1 MCDESSKVFDLLPP
15 KLPVLKFLEWKPFK
29 SIIFWLIY
37 CTISHLLCR
46 SYVYF
51 YKHQTNIFFPFTK
64 TKIKWLFYYFFRSTA
79 EGWTFH
85 IFFDPLL
92 KVELSIFS
100 KLVISATCWH
110 RVILSST
117 KKNFKVS
124 RILQNIWN
132 VCLYSMNYYLIFL
145 GIQTDSKIFNLF
157 NLFIS
162 KLFFVATQY
171 LFSSETEERN
181 MINNIKQN
189 LHKILKLPSHIR
201 TSWAL

>member
-46 SYVYF
+46 SCLYF
-51 YKHQTNIFFPFTK
+51 YKHFLFFPFTK
-64 TKIKWLFYYFFRSTA
+64 TKIKLFYFFYSIHCWRLNFPS
-79 EGWTFH
+79 
-85 IFFDPLL
+85 
-92 KVELSIFS
+92 KSIFS

>member
-46 SYVYF
+46 SCLYF
-51 YKHQTNIFFPFTK
+51 YKHQTTFLSLLPKPIKIIVLLLFSIHCWRLNFPSK
-64 TKIKWLFYYFFRSTA
+64 
-79 EGWTFH
+79 
-85 IFFDPLL
+85 
-92 KVELSIFS
+92 SIFS

-110 RVILSST
+110 CVILSST

-189 LHKILKLPSHIR
+189 LHKILKIPSHIR

>member
-1 MCDESSKVFDLLPP
+1 METFQINYILANLLHTFPP
-15 KLPVLKFLEWKPFK
+15 PLSQLRLFL
-29 SIIFWLIY
+29 
-37 CTISHLLCR
+37 
-46 SYVYF
+46 
-51 YKHQTNIFFPFTK
+51 QTSNEHIFPFYQNQNK
-64 TKIKWLFYYFFRSTA
+64 MIVLLLFSIHCWRLNFPS
-79 EGWTFH
+79 
-85 IFFDPLL
+85 
-92 KVELSIFS
+92 KSIFS

-171 LFSSETEERN
+171 LFSSETEKRN

>member
-1 MCDESSKVFDLLPP
+1 METFQINYILANLLHNFPPPLSQLPLFLQTFFIFSIYQNQNKMIVLLLFSIHCWRLNFSSK
-15 KLPVLKFLEWKPFK
+15 
-29 SIIFWLIY
+29 S
-37 CTISHLLCR
+37 R
-46 SYVYF
+46 
-51 YKHQTNIFFPFTK
+51 
-64 TKIKWLFYYFFRSTA
+64 
-79 EGWTFH
+79 
-85 IFFDPLL
+85 
-92 KVELSIFS
+92 FS

-132 VCLYSMNYYLIFL
+132 VWLYSMNYYLIFL

-189 LHKILKLPSHIR
+189 LHKILKIPSHIR
-201 TSWAL
+201 SSWAL

>member
-1 MCDESSKVFDLLPP
+1 METFQINYILANLLHNFTPP
-15 KLPVLKFLEWKPFK
+15 LSQLPLFL
-29 SIIFWLIY
+29 
-37 CTISHLLCR
+37 
-46 SYVYF
+46 
-51 YKHQTNIFFPFTK
+51 QIFFIFSIYQNQNK
-64 TKIKWLFYYFFRSTA
+64 MIVLLLFSIHCWRLNFPS
-79 EGWTFH
+79 
-85 IFFDPLL
+85 
-92 KVELSIFS
+92 KSIFS

-110 RVILSST
+110 CVILSST

-132 VCLYSMNYYLIFL
+132 VWLYSMNYYLIFL

-189 LHKILKLPSHIR
+189 LHKILKIPSHIR

>member
-1 MCDESSKVFDLLPP
+1 METFQINYILANLLHNFPPPLSQLPLFLQTFFIFSIYQNQNKMIVLLLFSIHCWRLNFSSK
-15 KLPVLKFLEWKPFK
+15 
-29 SIIFWLIY
+29 S
-37 CTISHLLCR
+37 R
-46 SYVYF
+46 
-51 YKHQTNIFFPFTK
+51 
-64 TKIKWLFYYFFRSTA
+64 
-79 EGWTFH
+79 
-85 IFFDPLL
+85 
-92 KVELSIFS
+92 FS

-132 VCLYSMNYYLIFL
+132 VWLYSMNYYLIFF

-189 LHKILKLPSHIR
+189 LHKILKIPSHIR
-201 TSWAL
+201 SSWAL